1 MVIKISQKLSV
12 AFEIAVHVL
21 RYSTKE
27 PSSYFSR
34 FSDKEVPFLQ
44 HSGNEVSSATS
55 ESQSCTPSAVDFPVP
70 RPQFLP
76 EAKLSCSG
84 YHAHPPASCCALR
97 LCEMN
102 EGRATPLFIQ
112 NFIRRSRR
120 KWRCRNFNIRLSV
133 GQSKIS

>member
-1 MVIKISQKLSV
+1 MVIKISHKLSV

-34 FSDKEVPFLQ
+34 FSDKEVPFPQ

-55 ESQSCTPSAVDFPVP
+55 ESQSCTPSAVDSFA

-76 EAKLSCSG
+76 KAKLSCSG

-102 EGRATPLFIQ
+102 EGRAFYSELHSQITKEMAVQKF
-112 NFIRRSRR
+112 
-120 KWRCRNFNIRLSV
+120 
-133 GQSKIS
+133 